1 MGLVD
6 GRCPCGLELGELG
19 EAGVADDAAGE
30 ELVVVVVV
38 FGLGRGGVKRER
50 KKVSFF
56 SSRKLERKCF
66 KKKK

>member
-19 EAGVADDAAGE
+19 EAGVAEGAAGE

-50 KKVSFF
+50 
-56 SSRKLERKCF
+56 
-66 KKKK
+66 